1 MTPDSWFRGHGAVG
15 FSLARCKPAAS
26 GVCAVQYVAISVAI
40 SAAIDVEYEL
50 NFGLFLIY
58 ITTRDV

>member
-1 MTPDSWFRGHGAVG
+1 MTPDSWFRGHGAVD

-26 GVCAVQYVAISVAI
+26 GVCAVQYVAI